1 MPEKKET
8 AILVRPR
15 IYIGD
20 NATIGP
26 GKIELLKALQT
37 ESSITAAAKSLNIP
51 YKKAWNLLD
60 ALNKT
65 FNQPVFEARVGGK
78 GGGKTELTPIGNQ
91 LIKSYEALEK
101 KLNQCVED
109 ELLDIKKLTETQQ

>member
-1 MPEKKET
+1 MIEKKDT

-26 GKIELLKALQT
+26 GKIDLLKALQT
-37 ESSITAAAKSLNIP
+37 ENSITAAAKALNIP
-51 YKKAWNLLD
+51 YKKAWNLLN

-78 GGGKTELTPIGNQ
+78 GGGKTELTPIGVQ

-101 KLNQCVED
+101 KLNQCVGP
-109 ELLDIKKLTETQQ
+109 ELMELKKLTQD

>member
-1 MPEKKET
+1 MPKNKET

-26 GKIELLKALQT
+26 GKIDLLKALKT
-37 ESSITAAAKSLNIP
+37 ESSITAAARSLNIP

-65 FNQPVFEARVGGK
+65 FDQPVFESTVGGR
-78 GGGKTELTPIGNQ
+78 GGGKTVLTSVGIQ
-91 LIKSYEALEK
+91 LIKSYEALEL
-101 KLNQCVED
+101 KLNQCVQD
-109 ELLDIKKLTETQQ
+109 ELLDIKKLTKLE

>member
-51 YKKAWNLLD
+51 YKKRALLQYID
-60 ALNKT
+60 LIYQ
-65 FNQPVFEARVGGK
+65 FFYLSRFPV
-78 GGGKTELTPIGNQ
+78 
-91 LIKSYEALEK
+91 Y
-101 KLNQCVED
+101 
-109 ELLDIKKLTETQQ
+109 

>member
-1 MPEKKET
+1 MSEKKET

-20 NATIGP
+20 DVTIGP
-26 GKIELLKALQT
+26 GKIDLLKALQNH
-37 ESSITAAAKSLNIP
+37 SSITAAAKSLNIP

-65 FNQPVFEARVGGK
+65 FNQPIFEATIGGK
-78 GGGKTELTPIGNQ
+78 GGGKTVLTPLGCQVIE
-91 LIKSYEALEK
+91 SYAALEI
-101 KLNQCVED
+101 KLNQCAER
-109 ELLDIKKLTETQQ
+109 ELLDIKALTKK